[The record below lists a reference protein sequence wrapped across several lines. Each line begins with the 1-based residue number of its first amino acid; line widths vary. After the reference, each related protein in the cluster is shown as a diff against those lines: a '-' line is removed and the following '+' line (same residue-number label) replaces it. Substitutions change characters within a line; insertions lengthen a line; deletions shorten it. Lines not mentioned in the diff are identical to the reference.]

1 MRVGL
6 AIAAAVLVLDQAV
19 KYWILYIYDLPS
31 LGSVEILPFF
41 SLTMVWNE
49 GVSLGLLEAGSEVGR
64 WLLVGLTSAIS
75 VWIFMWLRRAAP
87 GLTRLGL
94 ALVLGGAI
102 GNIIDRIIYGA
113 VADFVHLHAGKYDF
127 YVFNV
132 ADSAIT
138 LGVVALIADAI
149 WGEKLQ
155 ETKLQQSQAG
165 QAGNEGNGGS

>member
-1 MRVGL
+1 MRQGL
-6 AIAAAVLVLDQAV
+6 AIAAAVLALDQAV
-19 KYWILYIYDLPS
+19 KYWVLYVFGLPTR
-31 LGSVEILPFF
+31 GSVEILPFF

-49 GVSLGLLEAGSEVGR
+49 GVSLGLLEAGSDLGR

-75 VWIFMWLRRAAP
+75 VWIFLWLRRAPA

-102 GNIIDRIIYGA
+102 GNIIDRVIYGA
-113 VADFVHLHAGKYDF
+113 VADFVHLHAWNYDF

-138 LGVVALIADAI
+138 LGVIALIAEAV
-149 WGEKLQ
+149 WGEAWQK
-155 ETKLQQSQAG
+155 TKAE